1 MVLVSG
7 PAGLSL
13 HKQKSV
19 SSLASASV
27 RGSRRI
33 RELQDGCFDSRV
45 VSSSSEGGSSSTCA
59 SELKEGWTWMF
70 NEVIL
75 LPVPKSTSGGGLQP
89 SRKASRGQEVYWISC
104 LSVREHKMS
113 RKEKKEKR
121 NNYARLCP
129 IQQKKKY
136 YNNHHPFFL
145 FNTIHNFYNYAAKYV
160 KQHKMTWECVLQEGH
175 STSRT

>member
-1 MVLVSG
+1 MVSC

-45 VSSSSEGGSSSTCA
+45 VSSSSEGGSFCNGA
-59 SELKEGWTWMF
+59 SELEEGWTWMF
-70 NEVIL
+70 TEVIL
-75 LPVPKSTSGGGLQP
+75 LPVPNSTSGRGLQP

-104 LSVREHKMS
+104 LSVREHKVT
-113 RKEKKEKR
+113 R
-121 NNYARLCP
+121 
-129 IQQKKKY
+129 KKKKNESYNKDY
-136 YNNHHPFFL
+136 YNNHHLNVFF
-145 FNTIHNFYNYAAKYV
+145 I
-160 KQHKMTWECVLQEGH
+160 QHY
-175 STSRT
+175 TSFL